1 LFSLLST
8 SHRTKVGEGGSM
20 AFVDDYTAWVVGDS
34 AERNTRRIQREILPQ
49 LEKWEKESGAVFES
63 SKTAFIHFTRSILE
77 WRDSNMPLRF
87 KHDQINPSRS
97 VKILGVIMDQE
108 LRYKE
113 HVAGKADKAF
123 KAALA
128 LKRLQGLRPSSMRQ
142 LFSATVAPVMDYAS
156 PIWYL
161 AISDK
166 TLAKLE
172 RA

>member
-1 LFSLLST
+1 
-8 SHRTKVGEGGSM
+8 
-20 AFVDDYTAWVVGDS
+20 
-34 AERNTRRIQREILPQ
+34 
-49 LEKWEKESGAVFES
+49 
-63 SKTAFIHFTRSILE
+63 
-77 WRDSNMPLRF
+77 
-87 KHDQINPSRS
+87 
-97 VKILGVIMDQE
+97 MDQE

-142 LFSATVAPVMDYAS
+142 LFSATVAPVMDHAS

-172 RA
+172 RAQRVAAQAIIGGFRTMGLTQQSWKQASQHSDRGYMSELLDSGWVYTS

>member
-87 KHDQINPSRS
+87 K
-97 VKILGVIMDQE
+97 
-108 LRYKE
+108 
-113 HVAGKADKAF
+113 
-123 KAALA
+123 
-128 LKRLQGLRPSSMRQ
+128 
-142 LFSATVAPVMDYAS
+142 
-156 PIWYL
+156 
-161 AISDK
+161 
-166 TLAKLE
+166 
-172 RA
+172 